1 MHGIAEKNSAERNL
15 RSVDLNLLVVFDA
28 LMAERNVTRAAARN
42 GLSQPAVSKALN
54 RLRGMFADPLFVRRD
69 RAMEPT
75 ARAFELAGPI
85 HGALADIS
93 RTLTVPAAFDPAT
106 ARATVK
112 VATVDLYHTKLLP
125 SLVQHLR
132 RHAPGIDLQVRAND
146 SARILEQLVS
156 GNIDIA
162 LAPLA
167 ARTTELCAEPLW
179 SDRLVTLVGEDNP
192 LREPLSI
199 EDYAAAAHLVDAGHV
214 QVSKDGVATSVVDA
228 ILAARGL
235 RRRIVL
241 VLPSSA
247 GVPFVV
253 ASTDLIATLPSR
265 IVKGLAPVPK
275 VRILTPPLPDVEV
288 SPHMFWH
295 RRSDPEPLQVWL
307 RASIRNIA
315 ANI

>member
-1 MHGIAEKNSAERNL
+1 MHGIAERNL

-54 RLRGMFADPLFVRRD
+54 RLRAMFDDPLFVRRD

-85 HGALADIS
+85 RGALADIS
-93 RTLTVPAAFDPAT
+93 RTLTAPTAFDPAT
-106 ARATVK
+106 ARAMIK

-132 RHAPGIDLQVRAND
+132 RDAPGIDLQVRAND

-167 ARTTELCAEPLW
+167 TRTTELCGEPLW
-179 SDRLVTLVGEDNP
+179 NDRLVTLVAEDNP

-199 EDYAAAAHLVDAGHV
+199 EAYAAAAHLVDAGHV
-214 QVSKDGVATSVVDA
+214 QVSSEGVGTSVVDA

-275 VRILTPPLPDVEV
+275 VRILTPPLQDVEV

-295 RRSDPEPLQVWL
+295 RRSDPDPLQIWL
-307 RASIRNIA
+307 RASIRTIA
-315 ANI
+315 ASI